1 MSTIQVRNPRTGEN
15 DYSFEATST
24 DEISS
29 IVDELRGNQADWAAK
44 TVDERA
50 DVLDQWAK
58 MVAES
63 DELLDA
69 LVADTGR
76 YFICTGEVAQLTKM
90 VPGWRAIGN
99 QVFAEQEPLQSLSLI
114 HI

>member
-1 MSTIQVRNPRTGEN
+1 
-15 DYSFEATST
+15 
-24 DEISS
+24 
-29 IVDELRGNQADWAAK
+29 
-44 TVDERA
+44 
-50 DVLDQWAK
+50 

-99 QVFAEQEPLQSLSLI
+99 KVFAEQEPLQSSVPTVTYTHQYKPFEVVGIIGPDYSYNLKWLI
-114 HI
+114 LMGICHSWDR

>member
-63 DELLDA
+63 DELRC
-69 LVADTGR
+69 TGR
-76 YFICTGEVAQLTKM
+76 RHRT
-90 VPGWRAIGN
+90 
-99 QVFAEQEPLQSLSLI
+99 VFYL
-114 HI
+114 HR

>member
-15 DYSFEATST
+15 DYSFEATSA

-58 MVAES
+58 MVAE
-63 DELLDA
+63 
-69 LVADTGR
+69 
-76 YFICTGEVAQLTKM
+76 
-90 VPGWRAIGN
+90 
-99 QVFAEQEPLQSLSLI
+99 
-114 HI
+114 